1 MTDAKK
7 KNLDHFMYN
16 DVKYIRKVNGKLVY
30 YEREDKCK
38 KSTNAK
44 NTTNAKN
51 AKKSTNTKKS
61 K

>member
-16 DVKYIRKVNGKLVY
+16 DVKYIRKENGKLVY

-38 KSTNAK
+38 KPT
-44 NTTNAKN
+44 N
-51 AKKSTNTKKS
+51 AKKSNAKKPNA
-61 K
+61 KK